1 MSRAAVISD
10 FLAKHGYAHAHAV
23 PLAQGASFRRY
34 LRLNGGPRPAV
45 LMDAPPPEDVATFLR
60 IAVHLAGIGLSAP
73 EIIAADEANGLVLEE
88 DLGDA
93 LLSAL
98 SNPDLSPEGRWQAA
112 ECALS
117 SAEARPSAPLAV
129 ADGQGEQSDPW
140 DAAIDTLIDLQRA
153 SPPAGL
159 PAWDANAM
167 TQAALGTLLDWWWPA
182 VFHSPA
188 PADARADFAVAL
200 EATLAPL
207 ANGPRC
213 FVHRDYFAGNLIW
226 LPERQGPRRTGI
238 LDFQTAALGN
248 PAYDLVSLV
257 QDARQDIPDELVDR
271 AMRRYLAARPEIDP
285 VAFQFAFAA
294 CAALRHLRVACQWV
308 RLAQRDKRP
317 EYLAHGP
324 RTWKL
329 LADALRHPA
338 ATPLA
343 TAMDRWIPVATRGNP
358 PGRTA

>member
-1 MSRAAVISD
+1 MSRAAVIST
-10 FLAKHGYAHAHAV
+10 FLARHGYADAHAV

-45 LMDAPPPEDVATFLR
+45 LMDAPPPEDVVTFLR
-60 IAVHLAGIGLSAP
+60 IAAHLAGIGLSAP

-93 LLSAL
+93 LLSVL
-98 SNPDLSPEGRWQAA
+98 SSRDLSPEGGSEAA

-117 SAEARPSAPLAV
+117 AEARPSGPIPAAERP
-129 ADGQGEQSDPW
+129 GEQGDPW
-140 DAAIDTLIDLQRA
+140 DAAIDALIDLQRA

-167 TQAALGTLLDWWWPA
+167 IEAALGTLLDWWWPA
-182 VFHSPA
+182 VFHTPA
-188 PADARADFAVAL
+188 PANARADFAVAL
-200 EATLAPL
+200 EATLAPV
-207 ANGPRC
+207 ADGPQC

-238 LDFQTAALGN
+238 LDFQTAALGT

-257 QDARQDIPDELVDR
+257 QDARQDMPDELVDR
-271 AMRRYLAARPEIDP
+271 ATRRYLAARPEIDP
-285 VAFQFAFAA
+285 VAFEAAFAA

-317 EYLAHGP
+317 EYLVHGP

-329 LADALRHPA
+329 LATALRHPV

-343 TAMDRWIPVATRGNP
+343 TAMDRWLPLATRSNP
-358 PGRTA
+358 PGPMA

>member
-1 MSRAAVISD
+1 MNRTAVIST
-10 FLAKHGYAHAHAV
+10 FLAKHGYARAHAV

-60 IAVHLAGIGLSAP
+60 IAAHLAGIGLSAP

-98 SNPDLSPEGRWQAA
+98 STTDLSAEGGWQAT
-112 ECALS
+112 ECAHS
-117 SAEARPSAPLAV
+117 SEARAAAQTPPAE
-129 ADGQGEQSDPW
+129 GWGERGDPW

-159 PAWDANAM
+159 PAWDATAM

-182 VFHSPA
+182 AFHSPA
-188 PADARADFAVAL
+188 PANARRDFAVAL

-207 ANGPRC
+207 ANGPHC

-226 LPERQGPRRTGI
+226 LPERHGPRRTGI

-257 QDARQDIPDELVDR
+257 QDARQDMPDELVDR

-285 VAFQFAFAA
+285 VAFEFAFAA

-329 LADALRHPA
+329 LASALRHPA

-343 TAMDRWIPVATRGNP
+343 TAMDRWIPLATRGNP
-358 PGRTA
+358 PGCIA

>member
-1 MSRAAVISD
+1 MNRAAVISA
-10 FLAKHGYAHAHAV
+10 FLAEHGYAHAHAV

-45 LMDAPPPEDVATFLR
+45 LMDAPPPEDVGTFLR
-60 IAVHLAGIGLSAP
+60 IAAHLVGIGLSAP

-98 SNPDLSPEGRWQAA
+98 SNTDPSPERGRQAA

-117 SAEARPSAPLAV
+117 AKARPSAPVPLANG
-129 ADGQGEQSDPW
+129 DGERGDPW

-159 PAWDANAM
+159 PAWDASAM

-182 VFHSPA
+182 AFHSPA
-188 PADARADFAVAL
+188 PAKARADFAFAL

-207 ANGPRC
+207 ANGPHC

-226 LPERQGPRRTGI
+226 LPERHGPRRTGI

-257 QDARQDIPDELVDR
+257 QDARQDMPYELVDR

-285 VAFQFAFAA
+285 TGFQVAFAA

-329 LADALRHPA
+329 LAAALRHPA

-343 TAMDRWIPVATRGNP
+343 VAMDRWIPVGTRGNP
-358 PGRTA
+358 PGCIA